1 MQIKLIFIY
10 LVLHLALY
18 RKCEKCEPVLQLA
31 SGLLKRAVSFE
42 GPLFAQTWLTCNL
55 VPRRSLLIRCPREV
69 CLGEVTALGR
79 VQE

>member
-1 MQIKLIFIY
+1 MQIKLI

-18 RKCEKCEPVLQLA
+18 HKCEKCEPVLELA
-31 SGLLKRAVSFE
+31 RGLLKRAVSFE
-42 GPLFAQTWLTCNL
+42 GPLFAQTWFTCSL

-69 CLGEVTALGR
+69 SLGEVTALGS